1 MLKTCWVGGVIRE
14 NESEHD
20 FPENVANDLIGMNR
34 AAATPA
40 LAECSLPEPSEGE
53 DSFANPPEG
62 EEDDKPAP
70 VAPPVAVKPAPARR
84 QPASIAGLKSKS
96 PTAS

>member
-34 AAATPA
+34 AAAAPA
-40 LAECSLPEPSEGE
+40 LAECSLPEPTPE
-53 DSFANPPEG
+53 PPEAKKDG
-62 EEDDKPAP
+62 EPTPAAPAPATKSAPAPRKPAP
-70 VAPPVAVKPAPARR
+70 VAG
-84 QPASIAGLKSKS
+84 IKSKP